1 MTNDNA
7 ELLITRITSEIHTA
21 RAQHSQLA
29 TFTSRVDAVNFDVQA
44 AYQVAYRVQTA
55 RVAAGAKVVGRKI
68 GFTNRSLWPVFGV
81 HQPVWGTLYD
91 DSVQHLTDG
100 QGHCPLTSW
109 FEPKIEPEIVFHFSK
124 APQPGSSLAEILAC
138 IDWLALGFEMVDSPF
153 PAWKFQAPD
162 CIAVGGLHGRLLVGT
177 PIPLTGPWMLA
188 QLESFELQ
196 LLCNGQLR
204 DQGTGANV
212 LGSPLAAVAH
222 LMDVLAM
229 QTFAAPLAAGDLVTT
244 GTVTQALNVAAG
256 EQWSA
261 RVTGLGASDN
271 ASSITVEFSA

>member
-1 MTNDNA
+1 MSDSA
-7 ELLITRITSEIHTA
+7 EFLITQVASEIHTA
-21 RAQHSQLA
+21 RAQRNQLA
-29 TFTSRVDAVNFDVQA
+29 TFSSHADVVNFDVQA

-68 GFTNRSLWPVFGV
+68 GFTNRSLWPVYGV
-81 HQPVWGTLYD
+81 HQPVWGALYD

-100 QGHCPLTSW
+100 QGHCPLTPW

-124 APQPGSSLAEILAC
+124 APQPGSSLPDILAC

-177 PIPLTGPWMLA
+177 PMPVKGPAVLA
-188 QLESFELQ
+188 QLESFKLE

-212 LGSPLAAVAH
+212 LGSPLVAVAH
-222 LMDVLAM
+222 LMDVFAM

-261 RVTGLGASDN
+261 RVTGLGADEN
-271 ASSITVEFSA
+271 ACAITVEFGA

>member
-1 MTNDNA
+1 MSDSA
-7 ELLITRITSEIHTA
+7 EFLTTQIASEIHAA
-21 RAQHSQLA
+21 RAQHNRLA
-29 TFTSRVDAVNFDVQA
+29 TFTSRADAVNFDVQA
-44 AYQVAYRVQTA
+44 AYQVAYKVQTA
-55 RVAAGAKVVGRKI
+55 RVVAGAKVVGRKI

-100 QGHCPLTSW
+100 EGDCSMAPW

-124 APQPGSSLAEILAC
+124 APQPGSSLPDILAC
-138 IDWLALGFEMVDSPF
+138 IDWLALGLEMVDSPF

-177 PIPLTGPWMLA
+177 PMPVKGSGVLA
-188 QLESFELQ
+188 QLERFELQ

-244 GTVTQALNVAAG
+244 GTVTQAFSVSAG

-261 RVTGLGASDN
+261 RVTGLGSGEN
-271 ASSITVEFSA
+271 ACAITVDFQA